1 LPFPM
6 MLTVVMMSSP
16 RRLTR
21 LLVATTNTVR
31 QFSCCVNHVCENEGM
46 TDDTRWLDTE
56 ESAAWVRLVALT
68 ELLPAVLDQQL
79 LNDVQ
84 LTHFEYATLM
94 ALAAAPDR
102 TMRMTALASRTNAT
116 LPRLSHVAR
125 RLEERGLIRRFPCP
139 EDRRATNATV
149 TDAGIELIDEAA
161 PGHVETVRQYVLDA
175 LSAEQLRQLYEI
187 AGAMLT
193 RLDPDERLT
202 ATACQFSEGPA
213 IARAG

>member
-1 LPFPM
+1 M

-16 RRLTR
+16 RRPTR
-21 LLVATTNTVR
+21 LLVATTNTLR
-31 QFSCCVNHVCENEGM
+31 EFSCRVNYVCENGDM
-46 TDDTRWLDTE
+46 TDDTRWLSTE

-68 ELLPAVLDQQL
+68 ELLPGVLDQQL

-84 LTHFEYATLM
+84 LTHFEYGTLM
-94 ALAAAPDR
+94 ALAAAPER

-149 TDAGIELIDEAA
+149 TAAGLQLIDDAA

-175 LSAEQLRQLYEI
+175 LSPDQLRQLYEI
-187 AGAMLT
+187 AGAMLS
-193 RLDPDERLT
+193 RLDPDARLT

>member
-1 LPFPM
+1 M

-16 RRLTR
+16 RRSTR
-21 LLVATTNTVR
+21 LLVATTKTIR
-31 QFSCCVNHVCENEGM
+31 QFSCRVNHVCENEGM

-68 ELLPAVLDQQL
+68 ELLPTVLDQQL

-139 EDRRATNATV
+139 EDRRATNATI
-149 TDAGIELIDEAA
+149 TDTGMELIDQAA

-175 LSAEQLRQLYEI
+175 LGPEQLRQLYEI
-187 AGAMLT
+187 TGAILT